1 MQPLGRAVRSGLVQE
16 IHSACHKRRG
26 HTPQQVDGI
35 LIHIPAKGL
44 PAQGE
49 RPTEGKMLVD
59 EQGNAGSARRDVRV
73 DALVHGV
80 VQGLV

>member
-1 MQPLGRAVRSGLVQE
+1 M
-16 IHSACHKRRG
+16 
-26 HTPQQVDGI
+26 
-35 LIHIPAKGL
+35 
-44 PAQGE
+44 QGE

-59 EQGNAGSARRDVRV
+59 EQGNAGAARRDVRV